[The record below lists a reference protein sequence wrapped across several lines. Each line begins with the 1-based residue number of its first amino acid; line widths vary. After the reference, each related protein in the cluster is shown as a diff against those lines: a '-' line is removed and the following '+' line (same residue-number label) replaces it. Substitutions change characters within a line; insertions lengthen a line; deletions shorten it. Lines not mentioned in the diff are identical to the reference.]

1 MVQALQKT
9 LTYNS
14 KAAKDSTFTNF
25 PWGWT
30 GTFITSILLIPWLL
44 YNYFHHCCALLLLA
58 NKTWFYS
65 SAMLRLVLQDAHNTL
80 DFTSLW
86 LMSTT
91 EKCNT
96 KPNGYSNP
104 PCGTSRLC
112 NTELCCWDQPGM
124 HSHVELGAWS
134 QKQESHDRE
143 NKATHKAYELWHKS
157 HRWASPPSK
166 GRFMPTISCL
176 VYPLHHGHTWQT
188 KSMEFK
194 SSFFSFSQT
203 DELLSALSCFPP

>member
-1 MVQALQKT
+1 MRLNCNF
-9 LTYNS
+9 YNLCS
-14 KAAKDSTFTNF
+14 
-25 PWGWT
+25 
-30 GTFITSILLIPWLL
+30 LIPWLL
-44 YNYFHHCCALLLLA
+44 YNYFHHCCALLLLV

-65 SAMLRLVLQDAHNTL
+65 LAKLRLVLQDAHNTS

-104 PCGTSRLC
+104 PCGTSKLC
-112 NTELCCWDQPGM
+112 NTELCCQDQPGM

-134 QKQESHDRE
+134 QKQESRVRE
-143 NKATHKAYELWHKS
+143 NKVTHEAYELWHKS

-166 GRFMPTISCL
+166 DMFMPTNSCL
-176 VYPLHHGHTWQT
+176 VYPLHNSCSNLPIKLVGYFVATRGRQRIWN
-188 KSMEFK
+188 SNLA
-194 SSFFSFSQT
+194 SFPSVRQMSFYLPYLVFLPS
-203 DELLSALSCFPP
+203 LRYPHKRIK